1 MRCKPRSR
9 LAAQSLSEA
18 NRSPSRPSTAL
29 VGWGQQRECC
39 AGRTASCEME
49 RALKVGK
56 AFNEICER
64 AGTRPEVQ
72 ERLPKHVL
80 TIEAVDRC

>member
-9 LAAQSLSEA
+9 LAAQSSSEA
-18 NRSPSRPSTAL
+18 NRSPSSPSAAL
-29 VGWGQQRECC
+29 VGWAQQRECR

-49 RALKVGK
+49 ITLKVDK

-80 TIEAVDRC
+80 TIEEVDRC